1 MKYDMIT
8 SGYASI
14 DRIIKTKTPVRY
26 GYTSIIENSDNARI
40 YYGGCPTNIA
50 YLAARLGLRAL
61 PIIRL
66 GEVDYQENG
75 FYEYLKNAGVCLDAT
90 QLVPG
95 ETTSNCYLLSDQ
107 DNNHIAIF
115 YPGAMDCKY
124 AGEMKDQFFKEARIA
139 VLTVGSYDDNVEF
152 YQKCIKHNVP
162 LVFGMKCDFEAFPKD
177 LFQKILFSSRI
188 IFTNQE
194 ERGEI
199 EGIFKFSAIT
209 ELFEKGNAEVIIT
222 TLGKSG
228 SVYYQKTPKG
238 IISNSVS
245 AAVFGKVLDTSG
257 SGDAY
262 MAGFLYGYLNEMP
275 IMECCKMG
283 SVLSSFIIEKVGCT
297 TNAPNHDRFLKR
309 YQDFSQ
315 QERRS

>member
-8 SGYASI
+8 SGYVSI

-50 YLAARLGLRAL
+50 YLIARLGLSAL

-66 GEVDYQENG
+66 GGIDYQENG
-75 FYEYLKNAGVCLDAT
+75 FYEYLKNAGVCLDAINF
-90 QLVPG
+90 VPG

-115 YPGAMDCKY
+115 YPGAMDSQY
-124 AGEMKDQFFKEARIA
+124 AAEMKDDFFREARIA

-152 YQKCIKHNVP
+152 YQKCLHYNVP
-162 LVFGMKCDFEAFPKD
+162 LVFGMKCDFEAFPKE
-177 LFQKILFSSRI
+177 LFRKILFSSKVV
-188 IFTNQE
+188 FTNQE
-194 ERGEI
+194 ERREI
-199 EGIFKFSAIT
+199 ESIFNFSAIT
-209 ELFEKGNAEVIIT
+209 ELFEKGKAEVIVT
-222 TLGKSG
+222 TQGKSG
-228 SVYYQKTPKG
+228 SIAYQKSPQG
-238 IISNSVS
+238 IISNTVS
-245 AAVFGKVLDTSG
+245 AAVYGKVVDTSG

-262 MAGFLYGYLNEMP
+262 MAGFLYGYLNGAP
-275 IMECCKMG
+275 VDECCKMG

-297 TNAPNHDRFLKR
+297 TNAPDREQFLKR
-309 YQDFSQ
+309 YQDFCL
-315 QERRS
+315 QERK